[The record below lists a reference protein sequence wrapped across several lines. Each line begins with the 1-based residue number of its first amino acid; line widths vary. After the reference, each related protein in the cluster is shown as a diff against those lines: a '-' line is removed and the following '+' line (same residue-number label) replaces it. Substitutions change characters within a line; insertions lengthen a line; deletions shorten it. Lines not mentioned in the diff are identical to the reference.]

1 MESRYISFLGRFSCV
16 RFFFAD
22 GDFGADFLVVWKS
35 SYSIVYV
42 HRIPFFGPFRGMKR
56 YHFDISVHDAVLEN
70 V

>member
-1 MESRYISFLGRFSCV
+1 MYPIFS
-16 RFFFAD
+16 AD
-22 GDFGADFLVVWKS
+22 NDFEADLLVVWKS

-56 YHFDISVHDAVLEN
+56 YHFNISVLDAGLGN

>member
-1 MESRYISFLGRFSCV
+1 MYPI
-16 RFFFAD
+16 FFAD
-22 GDFGADFLVVWKS
+22 SGFGADVLVAWKS

-56 YHFDISVHDAVLEN
+56 YHFDISVNGAGLEK